1 MSPSVRYLLN
11 RLGFYLIAAWAAIT
25 LNFFIPRM
33 MPGDPASIMFA
44 NFRGRL
50 KPEALEALKQ
60 TFGITDA
67 PIFSQYLDYITHLFK
82 GDLGVSIA
90 YFPQSVS
97 SVILTGLAWTL
108 FLVGISLIIS
118 FAIGTIIGIYIAWNR
133 DEKLDSILPP
143 GFALLSAFPY
153 FFTAMILL
161 YVFGFKYGWFPIR
174 HAYSSDL
181 TPEFSI
187 PFIMSALYH
196 AFLPAST
203 LVFMG
208 IGGWMLQMR
217 NNMIT
222 TISTDYISF
231 AKARGLSERRI
242 MFYYAAKNAILPI
255 ITSFGMAI
263 GFALNGAILTEII
276 FSYPGQG
283 YILFEAVKSQDFQ
296 LMQGIFLTITLSVL
310 AANWIIDILVLA
322 LDPRTRK

>member
-1 MSPSVRYLLN
+1 M
-11 RLGFYLIAAWAAIT
+11 
-25 LNFFIPRM
+25 
-33 MPGDPASIMFA
+33 
-44 NFRGRL
+44 
-50 KPEALEALKQ
+50 
-60 TFGITDA
+60 
-67 PIFSQYLDYITHLFK
+67 
-82 GDLGVSIA
+82 
-90 YFPQSVS
+90 
-97 SVILTGLAWTL
+97 
-108 FLVGISLIIS
+108 
-118 FAIGTIIGIYIAWNR
+118 YIAWNR

>member
-44 NFRGRL
+44 NFRGKL

-90 YFPQSVS
+90 YFPQPVS
-97 SVILTGLAWTL
+97 SVIISGLAWTL
-108 FLVGISLIIS
+108 FLVGISLILS
-118 FAIGTIIGIYIAWNR
+118 FAIGTIIGMYIAWNR
-133 DEKLDSILPP
+133 DERLDSILPP

-310 AANWIIDILVLA
+310 AANWIIDILVLV

>member
-1 MSPSVRYLLN
+1 
-11 RLGFYLIAAWAAIT
+11 
-25 LNFFIPRM
+25 

-44 NFRGRL
+44 NFRGKL

-60 TFGITDA
+60 TFGISDA

-90 YFPQSVS
+90 YFPQPVS
-97 SVILTGLAWTL
+97 SVIISGLAWTL

-118 FAIGTIIGIYIAWNR
+118 FAIGTIIGMYIAWNR

-187 PFIMSALYH
+187 PFIMSALHH

-231 AKARGLSERRI
+231 AKARGLSEKRI